1 MTSSHN
7 LNPQQ
12 LKAYRD
18 DTVNALNKQINLLRE
33 IRKSDLM
40 QNRSIEGK
48 QGLLTIEEIDKAI
61 PAIENEIKKLEHF
74 DVVLSVV
81 GTMKAGKSTTIN
93 AIVGREILPN
103 RNRPMTALPTR
114 IIHTPN
120 QKKPVLRFDNPAVSE
135 FATHLGK
142 LLAENPHW
150 RDTPEIKNYDELEKL
165 ITVLSQ
171 QHKGFKFKESYE
183 TEEEIYHFLSELN
196 DLVRLSAMLQRP
208 LNEDHK
214 QQKNDNIRPEDL
226 RFPYEACRNIDQLPT
241 IEIEFSHLKEHD
253 GVEGRL
259 VLLDT
264 PGPNE
269 AGQEHLKPMLEEQL
283 RRSSA
288 VLLVLDYTQLKSEAG
303 ERVRLQLE
311 KIPQL
316 EKDRLFALVNKFDQT
331 NANSDDAETTRVMIA
346 GDFLKDRIE
355 KEHIFP
361 VSSQLC
367 YLANRMKDEIAAN
380 GKPELGGWVSDFAKE
395 ALGTRYEKKWDK
407 EDEEDIA
414 DAIIDMREMSRM
426 AEPIDLAIVKTQTE
440 APQIAMRSALA
451 QIGRLLDGVQDFCQ
465 IHTEMAKERTVEEQ
479 TKLEEEIEKLNGKIK
494 KLGKLQNSEEKKLT
508 EIGERLLIDLSKK
521 IDSLK
526 QGTKSQYKDF
536 FDGKTK
542 ELQQEQSN
550 NTSPEWL
557 LSFLSRA
564 ELNERARIK
573 QEAQELLE
581 RNQGDEIVLKNEEEK
596 DKFIKYINKIYQILL
611 DFTNKQAIEIVK
623 SGQQEVQVAL
633 NSAKMQCEQEF
644 VAIQEGFKEQ
654 NITLTLTAPEFSE
667 FEKIREESLSF
678 QREMNQ
684 ETKDQK
690 YKKSGFW
697 SWLARATGLGGY
709 GKYTVTYFTDSKKQI
724 IEQIEKDL
732 NEQVFVPIE
741 EQAQEKFGDYSSQF
755 INDYIGAVKRQ
766 AEQLKQEFDNALNAG
781 KLEGEK
787 KEAYLKFIRLL
798 EKRSA
803 VIKDTLDDCR
813 RIFGRPSEN

>member
-1 MTSSHN
+1 MPSSRN
-7 LNPQQ
+7 LNPNQ
-12 LKAYRD
+12 LKAYRND
-18 DTVNALNKQINLLRE
+18 IVRGLNEQIYLLRE
-33 IRKSDLM
+33 IRQSDLM
-40 QNRSIEGK
+40 QNRSEEGK
-48 QGLLTIEEIDKAI
+48 EGLLTIEEIDKAI

-241 IEIEFSHLKEHD
+241 IEIEFAHLKKHD

-303 ERVRLQLE
+303 EEVRLQLAE
-311 KIPQL
+311 MPQL
-316 EKDRLFALVNKFDQT
+316 EKDRLFALVNKFDQKT
-331 NANSDDAETTRVMIA
+331 ANSDNAETTRNTIA

-367 YLANRMKDEIAAN
+367 YLANRMEDEIAAN
-380 GKPELGGWVSDFAKE
+380 GKPELGGWVNDFAKE
-395 ALGTRYEKKWDK
+395 ALGAARYEKKWDK
-407 EDEEDIA
+407 EDEEDIT
-414 DAIIDMREMSRM
+414 DAIADMREMSRM
-426 AEPIDLAIVKTQTE
+426 AEPIDLAIIKTQTE

-451 QIGRLLDGVQDFCQ
+451 QIGRLLNDVQNFCQ
-465 IHTEMAKERTVEEQ
+465 THIGTAKECTVEEQ
-479 TKLEEEIEKLNGKIK
+479 QELERNIK
-494 KLGKLQNSEEKKLT
+494 K
-508 EIGERLLIDLSKK
+508 LSKK
-521 IDSLK
+521 IQNL
-526 QGTKSQYKDF
+526 
-536 FDGKTK
+536 K
-542 ELQQEQSN
+542 ELQVVEMKKLKKTQDDIN
-550 NTSPEWL
+550 N
-557 LSFLSRA
+557 
-564 ELNERARIK
+564 NIRI
-573 QEAQELLE
+573 
-581 RNQGDEIVLKNEEEK
+581 NIKN
-596 DKFIKYINKIYQILL
+596 
-611 DFTNKQAIEIVK
+611 
-623 SGQQEVQVAL
+623 
-633 NSAKMQCEQEF
+633 
-644 VAIQEGFKEQ
+644 
-654 NITLTLTAPEFSE
+654 
-667 FEKIREESLSF
+667 
-678 QREMNQ
+678 
-684 ETKDQK
+684 
-690 YKKSGFW
+690 
-697 SWLARATGLGGY
+697 
-709 GKYTVTYFTDSKKQI
+709 
-724 IEQIEKDL
+724 
-732 NEQVFVPIE
+732 
-741 EQAQEKFGDYSSQF
+741 
-755 INDYIGAVKRQ
+755 
-766 AEQLKQEFDNALNAG
+766 
-781 KLEGEK
+781 
-787 KEAYLKFIRLL
+787 
-798 EKRSA
+798 
-803 VIKDTLDDCR
+803 
-813 RIFGRPSEN
+813 

>member
-1 MTSSHN
+1 MSLSHH

-18 DTVNALNKQINLLRE
+18 DTVNALNKQIALLRE

-114 IIHTPN
+114 IIHIPGR
-120 QKKPVLRFDNPAVSE
+120 KKPVLRFDNPAVSE
-135 FATHLGK
+135 FAARLGT
-142 LLAENPHW
+142 LLAANPHW
-150 RDTPEIKNYDELEKL
+150 KDAPEIKDNPDMQDL
-165 ITVLSQ
+165 IATLSQ
-171 QHKGFKFKESYE
+171 YHSGFKFKEAYE
-183 TEEEIYHFLSELN
+183 TEEEIYRFLSGLN
-196 DLVRLSAMLQRP
+196 DLVRLSVMLQQP
-208 LNEDHK
+208 LRADHE
-214 QQKNDNIRPEDL
+214 QQKNQNIQATDL
-226 RFPYEACRNIDQLPT
+226 LFPYGACQNIDQLPT

-303 ERVRLQLE
+303 EDVRLQLE

-331 NANSDDAETTRVMIA
+331 NANSDDAETTRAMIA

-367 YLANRMKDEIAAN
+367 YLANRMEDEIAAN

-395 ALGTRYEKKWDK
+395 ALGARYEKKWDK

-414 DAIIDMREMSRM
+414 DAITDMREMSRM

-465 IHTEMAKERTVEEQ
+465 VHTEMAKERTVEEQ
-479 TKLEEEIEKLNGKIK
+479 KKLEEEIEKLNGKIQ
-494 KLGKLQNSEEKKLT
+494 KLGGLQKSEEIKLT
-508 EIGERLLIDLSKK
+508 NIRNDLATDLSKE
-521 IDSLK
+521 IDQLRQDAEGECQNFFSDRNDLVK
-526 QGTKSQYKDF
+526 QEIENIHFTRRLF
-536 FDGKTK
+536 VLRT
-542 ELQQEQSN
+542 
-550 NTSPEWL
+550 
-557 LSFLSRA
+557 RA
-564 ELNERARIK
+564 ELNELKRK
-573 QEAQELLE
+573 EQESQELLE
-581 RNQGDEIVLKNEEEK
+581 RNEGDEVVLKNEKEK
-596 DKFIKYINKIYQILL
+596 EIFIRYVNMLYEQLI
-611 DFTNKQAIEIVK
+611 DSTNKQTIEIIN
-623 SGQQEVQVAL
+623 SGQQQIQAAL
-633 NSAKMQCEQEF
+633 DKAKIQCEQEF
-644 VAIQEGFKEQ
+644 AAIREGFKEQ
-654 NITLTLTAPEFSE
+654 NITLALTVPEFSE
-667 FEKIREESLSF
+667 FEKIRGESLRY
-678 QREMNQ
+678 QREMQQ
-684 ETKDQK
+684 ETETKT
-690 YKKSGFW
+690 YEKSGFW
-697 SWLARATGLGGY
+697 SWLGRKTGLGGY
-709 GKYTVTYFTDSKKQI
+709 GQYTVTHFIDSKKQI
-724 IEQIEKDL
+724 IAQIEKDL
-732 NEQVFVPIE
+732 NEQLFAPIK
-741 EQAQEKFGDYSSQF
+741 EQVQEKFGDYSSQF
-755 INDYIGAVKRQ
+755 INDYIGAVKHQ
-766 AEQLKQEFDNALNAG
+766 AEQLKQEFDSALNAG